1 MSVLNVR
8 LRGKISR
15 DEWPAIVDRFRSG
28 ETLASIAR
36 SYRCTAP
43 AIRYIVARAD
53 VPGAGTV
60 PVNPPKS
67 LEQDSRRSVSSAP
80 RGLEQR
86 RPPRGRASPLN
97 PTGHDIWSRVNTDI
111 ATFLAAVD
119 NLFMTDSDNNY
130 EVLLQATDRLL
141 WASARTRLELERIL
155 AERRG
160 TGARRRALG

>member
-53 VPGAGTV
+53 VPDASTAPISTPRSV
-60 PVNPPKS
+60 DH
-67 LEQDSRRSVSSAP
+67 DSRRSAASEAL
-80 RGLEQR
+80 GLEQR
-86 RPPRGRASPLN
+86 RPHRGRGPSPN

-119 NLFMTDSDNNY
+119 NLFVTDSDHNY

-155 AERRG
+155 ADRRG
-160 TGARRRALG
+160 TGARRRASG